1 MIRLAGTT
9 KTPDQPLLILG
20 APMEVIQSYLP
31 MIQENAMIYGVN
43 FIKAI
48 AIFIVG
54 RFIVNLISKAI
65 GKGVARSGADPM
77 LAKFVTNIA
86 YALMLTFVVIASISQ
101 LGVQT
106 ASLVAILGAAG
117 LAVGLAL
124 QGSLAN
130 FAAGV
135 MTIIF
140 RPYNVGDVVEVAG
153 QTGQVEEVDIFTTTL
168 RLPDKTKII
177 IPNGQALEG
186 PIINFTEAGNRRM
199 DLSVGI
205 SYDANIQQAREVILK
220 AVSESDYVL
229 DSPAAT
235 VGVSELA
242 DNSVNLTVRPWA
254 KASDHPAAGLEL
266 LERIKVALDEA
277 EIGIPYPQ
285 RDVHV
290 YNH

>member
-1 MIRLAGTT
+1 ME
-9 KTPDQPLLILG
+9 LLIN
-20 APMEVIQSYLP
+20 YLP
-31 MIQENAMIYGVN
+31 IVKEYILVYGIN
-43 FIKAI
+43 FIKALL
-48 AIFIVG
+48 IFFVG
-54 RFIVNLISKAI
+54 RFVVNLVAKAI
-65 GKGVARSGADPM
+65 GKGMDRSGSDPM
-77 LAKFVTNIA
+77 LSKFVTNIL
-86 YALMLTFVVIASISQ
+86 YALMMTFVVIASISQ

-153 QTGQVEEVDIFTTTL
+153 QMGQVEEVDIFTTAL

-186 PIINFTEAGNRRM
+186 PITNYTEAGNRRM
-199 DLSVGI
+199 DLAVGI
-205 SYDANIQQAREVILK
+205 SYDANIQHAREVIL
-220 AVSESDYVL
+220 AAISQSDYVL
-229 DSPAAT
+229 ETPAPT
-235 VGVSELA
+235 VGVTELA
-242 DNSVNLTVRPWA
+242 DNSVNLSVRPWA
-254 KASDHPAAGLEL
+254 KAANHPAATLEL
-266 LERIKVALDEA
+266 LEMIKVALDEA

-285 RDVHV
+285 RDVHI

>member
-1 MIRLAGTT
+1 
-9 KTPDQPLLILG
+9 
-20 APMEVIQSYLP
+20 MEQIEAYLP
-31 MIQENAMIYGVN
+31 MIKENVMIYGVN
-43 FIKAI
+43 FIKAL
-48 AIFIVG
+48 AIFIIG
-54 RFIVNLISKAI
+54 KFIVNIIAKAI
-65 GKGVARSGADPM
+65 GKGVERSGADPM
-77 LAKFVTNIA
+77 LAKFITNIA
-86 YALMLTFVVIASISQ
+86 YALMLTFVVIAAISQ

-153 QTGQVEEVDIFTTTL
+153 LTGQVEEVDIFTTTL

-199 DLSVGI
+199 DLAVGI
-205 SYDANIQQAREVILK
+205 SYDADIQKAREVILETISK
-220 AVSESDYVL
+220 SDYVL
-229 DSPAAT
+229 ESPAPS
-235 VGVSELA
+235 VGVTELA

-254 KASDHPAAGLEL
+254 KASDHPAATLEL
-266 LERIKVALDEA
+266 LEMIKVALDEA

-285 RDVHV
+285 RDVHI

>member
-1 MIRLAGTT
+1 
-9 KTPDQPLLILG
+9 
-20 APMEVIQSYLP
+20 MEQIEAYLP
-31 MIQENAMIYGVN
+31 LIKENAIIYGVN
-43 FIKAI
+43 FLKAF
-48 AIFIVG
+48 AIFIIG
-54 RFIVNLISKAI
+54 KFIVKIIANAI
-65 GKGVARSGADPM
+65 GRGMARSGSDEM

-86 YALMLTFVVIASISQ
+86 YALMLTFVTIAAISQ

-140 RPYNVGDVVEVAG
+140 RPYNVGDVVEVASM
-153 QTGQVEEVDIFTTTL
+153 TGQVEEVDIFTTTL

-186 PIINFTEAGNRRM
+186 PIINYTEAGNRRM
-199 DLSVGI
+199 DLAVGI
-205 SYDANIQQAREVILK
+205 SYDADIQQAREVILDAISK
-220 AVSESDYVL
+220 SEYVL
-229 DSPAAT
+229 STP
-235 VGVSELA
+235 VPSIGVSELA

-254 KASDHPAAGLEL
+254 KAENHPAATLEL
-266 LERIKVALDEA
+266 LEMIKVALDKA
-277 EIGIPYPQ
+277 KIGIPYPQ

-290 YNH
+290 YNHNS

>member
-1 MIRLAGTT
+1 MQYIET
-9 KTPDQPLLILG
+9 
-20 APMEVIQSYLP
+20 YLP
-31 MIQENAMIYGVN
+31 SLIDNALVYGIN
-43 FIKAI
+43 FAKAL

-54 RFIVNLISKAI
+54 RFIVNLIAKAV
-65 GKGVARSGADPM
+65 GKGMEKSGTDPM
-77 LAKFVTNIA
+77 LAKFMTNIA
-86 YALMLTFVVIASISQ
+86 YALMLTFVVIAAISQ

-140 RPYNVGDVVEVAG
+140 RPYNVGDVVEVSG

-177 IPNGQALEG
+177 IPNGQALDG
-186 PIINFTEAGNRRM
+186 AITNYTEAGDRRM

-220 AVSESDYVL
+220 AIAKSDYVL
-229 DSPAAT
+229 DTPAAS
-235 VGVSELA
+235 VGVTELA

-254 KASDHPAAGLEL
+254 KASDHPAATLEL
-266 LERIKVALDEA
+266 LDIIKVALDDA

-285 RDVHV
+285 RDVHI

>member
-1 MIRLAGTT
+1 
-9 KTPDQPLLILG
+9 
-20 APMEVIQSYLP
+20 MEVIQSYLP
-31 MIQENAMIYGVN
+31 MIKENAMLYGLN
-43 FIKAI
+43 FIKAL
-48 AIFIVG
+48 AIFIIG
-54 RFIVNLISKAI
+54 RMIVKLISKAV
-65 GKGVARSGADPM
+65 GKGMERSGADPM
-77 LAKFVTNIA
+77 LAKFVTNIVF
-86 YALMLTFVVIASISQ
+86 ALMLTFVAIAAISQ

-140 RPYNVGDVVEVAG
+140 RPYNVGDVVQVAD

-186 PIINFTEAGNRRM
+186 PITNFTEAGNRRM
-199 DLSVGI
+199 DLAVGI
-205 SYDANIQQAREVILK
+205 AYDANIQQAREVILK
-220 AVSESDYVL
+220 AISKSDYVL
-229 DSPAAT
+229 DSPAPS
-235 VGVSELA
+235 VGVTELA

-254 KASDHPAAGLEL
+254 KAADHPAATLEL
-266 LERIKVALDEA
+266 LELIKVALDEA
-277 EIGIPYPQ
+277 KIGIPYPQ
-285 RDVHV
+285 RDVHI

>member
-1 MIRLAGTT
+1 
-9 KTPDQPLLILG
+9 
-20 APMEVIQSYLP
+20 MEYIETYLP
-31 MIQENAMIYGVN
+31 MIKENALIYGVN
-43 FIKAI
+43 FIKAL
-48 AIFIVG
+48 AIFIIG
-54 RFIVNLISKAI
+54 RWIVKLIAKAI
-65 GKGVARSGADPM
+65 GKGMERSGADPM
-77 LAKFVTNIA
+77 LAKFVTNIV
-86 YALMLTFVVIASISQ
+86 YALMLTFVIIAAISQ

-135 MTIIF
+135 MAIIF

-153 QTGQVEEVDIFTTTL
+153 HTGQVEEVDIFTTTL

-186 PIINFTEAGNRRM
+186 PIVNFTEAGNRRM
-199 DLSVGI
+199 DLAVGI
-205 SYDANIQQAREVILK
+205 SYDADIQKAREVILK
-220 AVSESDYVL
+220 AIKESEYVL
-229 DSPAAT
+229 SEPAPS
-235 VGVSELA
+235 VGVTELA

-254 KASDHPAAGLEL
+254 KASNHPAATLDL
-266 LERIKVALDEA
+266 LERIKVALDDA
-277 EIGIPYPQ
+277 GVGIPYPQ

>member
-1 MIRLAGTT
+1 
-9 KTPDQPLLILG
+9 
-20 APMEVIQSYLP
+20 MELVESYLP
-31 MIQENAMIYGVN
+31 IIRDYILIYGVN
-43 FIKAI
+43 FVKAV
-48 AIFIVG
+48 AIFIIG
-54 RFIVNLISKAI
+54 RFIVNLVAKGI
-65 GKGVARSGADPM
+65 GKGMERSGTDPM
-77 LAKFVTNIA
+77 LAKFITNIA

-153 QTGQVEEVDIFTTTL
+153 QTGQVEEVDIFTTAL

-199 DLSVGI
+199 NLSVGI
-205 SYDANIQQAREVILK
+205 SYDANIQEAREVILK
-220 AVSESDYVL
+220 ALATSDYVL
-229 DSPAAT
+229 ESPAPK
-235 VGVSELA
+235 VGVTELA

-254 KASDHPAAGLEL
+254 KASDHPAATLEL
-266 LERIKVALDEA
+266 LELIKVALDEA

>member
-1 MIRLAGTT
+1 
-9 KTPDQPLLILG
+9 
-20 APMEVIQSYLP
+20 MEQIEAYLP
-31 MIQENAMIYGVN
+31 IIQENVMIYGVN
-43 FIKAI
+43 FIKAF
-48 AIFIVG
+48 AIFIIG
-54 RFIVNLISKAI
+54 KFIVNIVAKAV
-65 GKGVARSGADPM
+65 GKGVERSGTDPM

-153 QTGQVEEVDIFTTTL
+153 MTGQVEEVDIFTTTL

-186 PIINFTEAGNRRM
+186 PITNFTEAGNRRM
-199 DLSVGI
+199 DLTVGI
-205 SYDANIQQAREVILK
+205 SYDADIQHAREVILK
-220 AVSESDYVL
+220 AISESDFVL
-229 DSPAAT
+229 DST
-235 VGVSELA
+235 
-242 DNSVNLTVRPWA
+242 NSY
-254 KASDHPAAGLEL
+254 G
-266 LERIKVALDEA
+266 
-277 EIGIPYPQ
+277 GI
-285 RDVHV
+285 
-290 YNH
+290 

>member
-1 MIRLAGTT
+1 
-9 KTPDQPLLILG
+9 
-20 APMEVIQSYLP
+20 MEYIEQYLP
-31 MIQENAMIYGVN
+31 MIKENTLVYGMN

-48 AIFIVG
+48 AIFIIG
-54 RFIVNLISKAI
+54 RFVVSLIAKGI
-65 GKGVARSGADPM
+65 GKGVSRSGTDPM
-77 LAKFVTNIA
+77 LAKFMTNIA

-124 QGSLAN
+124 QGSLSN

-177 IPNGQALEG
+177 IPNGQALDG
-186 PIINFTEAGNRRM
+186 PITNFTEAGNRRM
-199 DLSVGI
+199 DLAVGI
-205 SYDANIQQAREVILK
+205 SYDADIQHAREVILK
-220 AVSESDYVL
+220 ALSESKYVL
-229 DSPAAT
+229 ESPQAT
-235 VGVSELA
+235 VGVTELA

-254 KASDHPAAGLEL
+254 KASDHPAASLEL
-266 LERIKVALDEA
+266 LERIKVALDKA

-285 RDVHV
+285 RDVHIH
-290 YNH
+290 NHD

>member
-1 MIRLAGTT
+1 MEKIQAYI
-9 KTPDQPLLILG
+9 PILID
-20 APMEVIQSYLP
+20 
-31 MIQENAMIYGVN
+31 NAMVYGVN
-43 FIKAI
+43 FLKALV
-48 AIFIVG
+48 IFLIG
-54 RFIVNLISKAI
+54 KFIVNLIAKGI
-65 GKGVARSGADPM
+65 GKGLERSGTDPM

-135 MTIIF
+135 MAIIF
-140 RPYNVGDVVEVAG
+140 RPYNVGDVAEVAG
-153 QTGQVEEVDIFTTTL
+153 LTGQVEEVDIFTTTL

-220 AVSESDYVL
+220 AIAKSDYVL
-229 DSPAAT
+229 ESPAAS
-235 VGVSELA
+235 VGVTELA
-242 DNSVNLTVRPWA
+242 DNSVNLSVRPWA
-254 KASDHPAAGLEL
+254 KASDHPAATLEL
-266 LERIKVALDEA
+266 LEMIKVALDDA
-277 EIGIPYPQ
+277 NIGIPYPQ
-285 RDVHV
+285 RDVHI

>member
-1 MIRLAGTT
+1 MELVESYIPVIR
-9 KTPDQPLLILG
+9 DYIL
-20 APMEVIQSYLP
+20 
-31 MIQENAMIYGVN
+31 IYGVN
-43 FIKAI
+43 FVKAL

-54 RFIVNLISKAI
+54 RFIVNLIAQGV
-65 GKGVARSGADPM
+65 GKGMEKSGTDPM
-77 LAKFVTNIA
+77 LAKFVTNIV

-140 RPYNVGDVVEVAG
+140 RPYNVGDVVEIAG
-153 QTGQVEEVDIFTTTL
+153 QTGQVEEVDIFTTAL

-186 PIINFTEAGNRRM
+186 PITNFTEAGNRRM
-199 DLSVGI
+199 NLAVGI
-205 SYDANIQQAREVILK
+205 SYDANIQQAREVILN
-220 AVSESDYVL
+220 AISQSDFVL
-229 DSPAAT
+229 ESPAPS
-235 VGVSELA
+235 VGVTELA

-254 KASDHPAAGLEL
+254 KASDHPAATLEL
-266 LERIKVALDEA
+266 LELIKVALDDA

-285 RDVHV
+285 RDVHI

>member
-1 MIRLAGTT
+1 
-9 KTPDQPLLILG
+9 
-20 APMEVIQSYLP
+20 MEALESYLP
-31 MIQENAMIYGVN
+31 LIKENAILYGLN
-43 FIKAI
+43 FAKAL
-48 AIFIVG
+48 AIFIIG

-65 GKGVARSGADPM
+65 GKGMERSGTDPM
-77 LAKFVTNIA
+77 LAKFITNIA
-86 YALMLTFVVIASISQ
+86 YALMLMFVVIASISQ

-135 MTIIF
+135 MAIIF
-140 RPYNVGDVVEVAG
+140 RPYNVGDMVEVAE

-186 PIINFTEAGNRRM
+186 PITNFTEAGNRRM
-199 DLSVGI
+199 DLAVGI
-205 SYDANIQQAREVILK
+205 SYDANIQQAREVILN
-220 AVSESDYVL
+220 AISTSDYVL
-229 DSPAAT
+229 DSPAPT
-235 VGVSELA
+235 VGVTELA

-254 KASDHPAAGLEL
+254 KASNHPAATLEL
-266 LERIKVALDEA
+266 LERIKVALDDA

>member
-1 MIRLAGTT
+1 
-9 KTPDQPLLILG
+9 
-20 APMEVIQSYLP
+20 MEQIQAYLP
-31 MIQENAMIYGVN
+31 TLIDNALVYGVN
-43 FIKAI
+43 FAKAL

-54 RFIVNLISKAI
+54 RFIVNLIAKAV
-65 GKGVARSGADPM
+65 GKGMEKSGTDPM
-77 LAKFVTNIA
+77 LAKFMTNIA
-86 YALMLTFVVIASISQ
+86 YALMLTFVVIAAISQ

-140 RPYNVGDVVEVAG
+140 RPYNVGDVVEVSG

-177 IPNGQALEG
+177 IPNGQALDG
-186 PIINFTEAGNRRM
+186 AITNYTEAGDRRM

-220 AVSESDYVL
+220 AIAKSDYVL
-229 DSPAAT
+229 DTPAAS
-235 VGVSELA
+235 VGVTELA

-254 KASDHPAAGLEL
+254 KASDHPAATLEL
-266 LERIKVALDEA
+266 LEIIKVALDEA

-285 RDVHV
+285 RDVHI

>member
-1 MIRLAGTT
+1 MEMIQT
-9 KTPDQPLLILG
+9 
-20 APMEVIQSYLP
+20 YLP
-31 MIQENAMIYGVN
+31 TIQQNAMIYGLN

-48 AIFIVG
+48 AIFIIG
-54 RFIVNLISKAI
+54 KFIVSLLAKAI

-86 YALMLTFVVIASISQ
+86 YALMLTFVTIAAISQ

-117 LAVGLAL
+117 LAIGLAL

-140 RPYNVGDVVEVAG
+140 RPYSVGDVVEVAG
-153 QTGQVEEVDIFTTTL
+153 QTGQVEEVDVFTTTL

-177 IPNGQALEG
+177 IPNGQALDG
-186 PIINFTEAGNRRM
+186 PITNFTEAGDRRM
-199 DLSVGI
+199 NLAVGI
-205 SYDANIQQAREVILK
+205 SYDANIQEAREVILK
-220 AVSESDYVL
+220 AIAKSDYVL
-229 DSPAAT
+229 ESPAAT
-235 VGVSELA
+235 VGVTELG

-254 KASDHPAAGLEL
+254 KAADHPAASLEL

-277 EIGIPYPQ
+277 KIGIPYPQ
-285 RDVHV
+285 RDVHI